1 MELTHGE
8 LLRYSRHIQL
18 SEVGTAGQGLLKKAS
33 VLVVGAGGLGC
44 PALQYLTA
52 AGVGRIGIID
62 YDRVD
67 ETNLQRQVL
76 YGSSSLG
83 VHKAV
88 AAQARLQDLNPL
100 STIEAYPEKLT
111 ARRAVELFEK
121 YNLIV
126 DGSDNFETR
135 YVVNDAAVISGKP
148 FVYGAIYRFQG
159 QVSVFNYRGGPTY
172 RCLYP
177 SPPPEGSV
185 PNCAEV
191 GVLGVLAGIIGTQQA
206 NEALKMILGLQGVLS
221 GTLLIYDSRSTETTR
236 LTVRRKEDAAARAQE
251 GLALAREV
259 ALAQNG
265 ATGQTDEDVVAT
277 CSSAGEDEFEI
288 DPPQLEELLASGQI
302 QMVDIR
308 GPEEEPRL
316 EEFHGLH
323 LPMEMIL
330 ERPESISDVK
340 QPVLYC
346 TSGTRSR
353 FVVQLLRHNHHMQH
367 VRHLRGGI
375 GAWLRHRAAAGE
387 VR

>member
-353 FVVQLLRHNHHMQH
+353 FVVQLLRDNHHMQH

>member
-18 SEVGTAGQGLLKKAS
+18 SEVGTTGQELLKKAS

-83 VHKAV
+83 AYKAV

-111 ARRAVELFEK
+111 ARRAVELFDK
-121 YNLIV
+121 YDLIV

-206 NEALKMILGLQGVLS
+206 NEALKIILGLEGVLS
-221 GTLLIYDSRSTETTR
+221 GTVLIYDSRSTETTR
-236 LTVRRKEDAAARAQE
+236 LAIRRKEDAAARAQE
-251 GLALAREV
+251 GLALARKAVKEQRSESP
-259 ALAQNG
+259 AA
-265 ATGQTDEDVVAT
+265 A
-277 CSSAGEDEFEI
+277 CSSAGEDDFEI

-302 QMVDIR
+302 QMIDIR

-316 EEFHGLH
+316 EELQGLH

-330 ERPESISDVK
+330 EQPESLSDVK

-353 FVVQLLRHNHHMQH
+353 FVVQLLRDNHHMQH

-387 VR
+387 IR